1 MEMRNP
7 ANPANPVNP
16 APAGRTSRWNRLFA
30 GLLLVAAACM
40 PQQALAQPAAP
51 ASYRLFIDADANPA
65 TGCSAAVADRHGNAD
80 IEGIEYLIQVRVD
93 DGSGPVTIAKC
104 RDGVFGNAIPAG
116 SAAAQWAEHSKN
128 GQDIVQVQWA
138 LSLHDLGLSDGEA
151 IALSLDS
158 GGDYLP
164 QAGGAPIV
172 YQLAAPA
179 PAGTAPIPAMA
190 PAALACLSVILAWA
204 AWRYR
209 RRTGM
214 HMAAVLLVAATLGM
228 AGGGRAQG
236 LLADW
241 SGLSPVATDPA
252 GDHVPGRPDLL
263 ALWVAQQG
271 EQLLIR
277 IDAELTGATDTTD
290 TASADPLGLRQP
302 RMQPASAQLLQVG
315 KAWRLT
321 VSATDAEGAPA
332 TVQLLPASAAPP
344 ALQAAGNAQ
353 GGVALQ
359 WQPAPPD
366 VGEHVLEFLVTDSA
380 DQQVRQ
386 SMLLSVS
393 DPGDVPADAAS
404 RAGVLQPGTPFAE
417 ATAFLY
423 TGADPIQR
431 GVRPGTIVDERAIVL
446 RGRVTDAGGR
456 PLPGVTVKVWGR
468 PEYGHTLTR
477 ADGWFD
483 LAANGGGLMVLEY
496 AMPGHLR
503 VQRKVDTRWRDYAI
517 AEEVA
522 LIALDA
528 RATPVAMDSDQWQL
542 GQGSRS
548 SDRRGA
554 RTAMALF
561 PPGTSA
567 ALAFADG
574 STRPLPGITF
584 RATEF
589 TVGDTGPRAMPGELP
604 ISVGYTYAVE
614 LSADEAIAAGA
625 QSVQF
630 SQPVPVYVDNFL
642 GFPVGTTVPLG
653 WYDYARAA
661 WIGADNGRA
670 IQLLAVEDGQA
681 VLQVTEQARAATAG
695 ELAELGIT
703 PGELSALARL
713 HAPGASLWRVT
724 LSHFTPWD
732 LNVPYG
738 PPPDADEPP
747 PPGKDDSPDQK
758 DCRSGQY
765 CCPKPGCDIYPSQ
778 ALGQSIPIP
787 GAPFDLYYDSRK
799 AGSVAYRIPLLK
811 QDRPVPASLQQIR
824 VRVDIA
830 GRRIEHLESGRAP
843 RPFVQGMAWDLRW
856 DGKDA
861 YGRTLMQ
868 GARADIT
875 VSHVYP
881 LIHYAVG
888 SSGAGGGGGGGR
900 NAASSA
906 FAALSAR
913 TSAGVGISRNSANTE
928 LYTTYRWHSFWN
940 VGSPDLALSGAGGWA
955 LTGLKYYDASSKR
968 LHTGGGQVET
978 AAQSAQEFR
987 PVARVQGAVLKPGL
1001 LPQADGR
1008 FLAFSDSAVVLLGR
1022 DGRTEPVAGRPGA
1035 AGSGYSGDGGPA
1047 TAAAFSDIR
1056 QIRQGLDGSIYVLDQ
1071 GGQALRH
1078 IRRDGKVHT
1087 IAGDGTWDP
1096 ARRNRPG
1103 KATQATIDITNF
1115 TVDRDGNLFYPALQG
1130 IAQIAAHG
1138 ELSLVAGA
1146 HSPQYFNQVSTD
1158 PAGGLWASDG
1168 AGHLYF
1174 IAPGGQMRHIA
1185 GGGAQDGDGPG
1196 LVLDLGF
1203 GGGMFLADGQG
1214 GLYFQGGRSSHVRH
1228 MDSSGWVATLGV
1240 GTAFAIT
1247 PDGERWQLKGGSLGK
1262 LASVFPDYG
1271 SASSSIVRS
1280 DGLIVDRFDRY
1291 GKQVDSLVGVTG
1303 AQTLRYRYRGSL
1315 IAGTSD
1321 GQGNSVSIDRDAQGR
1336 ISRITGMDG
1345 EVTTLDYNADGM
1357 LQAVASPGG
1366 VRHRMEYGTAS
1377 GAGHLL
1383 TAYTD
1388 PRGHVDRFR
1397 WNGKLLAANE
1407 NAVGGGWTLGAST
1420 ATQDHT
1426 RYQITT
1432 LTSAEGRSFHYRVPD
1447 RRGYGG
1453 SQQVTFPDGQTRNW
1467 QSSSYGGSASWQ
1479 VTHSNGASQVS
1490 SESLH
1495 VSETGHTRDAWSRLR
1510 LGSHLSAVDTS
1521 STLKVDLQAQK
1532 LSGSRSV
1539 QKLRST
1545 FQLGP
1550 DGVLHGTDA
1559 RGRSSQAR
1567 LDAWLRPLSTTPHEG
1582 APTEYTWDARGR
1594 LSALQSTGNP
1604 GLSAAGAGMQKRSA
1618 TATYHGAAPGKGQLA
1633 SLTNALG
1640 QTRHFS
1646 YDLAGRLVRA
1656 SQPGGSATHY
1666 SYDAAGNLLDLQTPA
1681 GIRHSFRYDAVNQP
1695 VEYKAPASATQW
1707 RYNLDGDLVQVQ
1719 RPGGQS
1725 IGLTYD
1731 PTGRLEDIRSDAS
1744 PIHYRYAANGTLSR
1758 IEQGSNAIDAS
1769 YTDLV
1774 PSGLGWS
1781 GEVSARWQA
1790 TLDRDT
1796 AAPAQLA
1803 IHAGSDSHSL
1813 PVRVDPLGQL
1823 LQLGALQLGW
1833 GHSGQIA
1840 SARLDSHASQYTY
1853 NDFLETARVLHTV
1866 PSGVHQGDSQA
1877 STARLL
1883 AQTQILRSALLDE
1896 IARQAA
1902 CGFKGWAVAEA
1913 AITSRST
1920 VGPPQKEAPWI
1931 SDTAALD
1938 PEKRASLVQA
1948 HGEPQWHQPD
1958 ICVHAVNRHLDAL
1971 ESSAQH
1977 SLVSQD
1983 TSFAAHYLRVVMQLR
1998 AGAAAGA
2005 QGLADRFPYPIGGFW
2020 NYGRT
2025 AKELGIASTASLV
2038 TAEAQAAIDDMLALL
2053 AEIQASRSS
2062 HGFAAQFDY
2071 RRDALGRLTGHGET
2085 LVNTRR
2091 DHEYRYDSAGR
2102 LVEHLV
2108 NGAST
2113 TWTYDA
2119 NGNRTHENGQP
2130 IASYDSEDRLQTWK
2144 DNTYRYNAA
2153 GDLTHKDTAAGSTR
2167 YQYDSLGN
2175 LRQVTLAG
2183 GEQIEYLID
2192 PLNRRIGKKKNGRL
2206 QYGLIYQDGLRPL
2219 AEIKPE
2225 GGIRSVFLYGEKA
2238 NIPSALLRDGKTY
2251 RIISDHLGS
2260 VRMVIDTQT
2269 GEVVQRLEY
2278 DVWGRVLRD
2287 SNPGWQ
2293 PFGFAGGLYD
2303 PDTELTRFGARDYDA
2318 ETGRWTAKDPIL
2330 FEGGDANLYGYVL
2343 QDPVN
2348 WIDAT
2353 GLCRSY
2359 WDRYLNHLN
2368 EYLVNV
2374 GPAAA
2379 SLFGG
2384 VWPKSWVPRTNG
2396 RPPALGSTNSLT
2408 SVPRAIGIKGAS
2420 STNIRNT
2427 AAFIGLATV
2436 GVGYYNIGVFVSGLI
2451 YSSLD
2456 GEECNCER

>member
-1 MEMRNP
+1 M
-7 ANPANPVNP
+7 
-16 APAGRTSRWNRLFA
+16 
-30 GLLLVAAACM
+30 
-40 PQQALAQPAAP
+40 
-51 ASYRLFIDADANPA
+51 
-65 TGCSAAVADRHGNAD
+65 
-80 IEGIEYLIQVRVD
+80 
-93 DGSGPVTIAKC
+93 
-104 RDGVFGNAIPAG
+104 
-116 SAAAQWAEHSKN
+116 
-128 GQDIVQVQWA
+128 QWA
-138 LSLHDLGLSDGEA
+138 LSLQDLGLSDGQT

-164 QAGGAPIV
+164 QSGGAPV
-172 YQLAAPA
+172 LFELGAPGPAPA
-179 PAGTAPIPAMA
+179 PAGAAPIPAMA
-190 PAALACLSVILAWA
+190 PAALACLSAILACA
-204 AWRYR
+204 VWRYR
-209 RRTGM
+209 RRSG
-214 HMAAVLLVAATLGM
+214 APLVAVVLVAATLGM
-228 AGGGRAQG
+228 AGGGRAQA

-241 SGLSPVATDPA
+241 AGLAPVATDPA
-252 GDHVPGRPDLL
+252 GDHIPGQPDLL

-271 EQLLIR
+271 QRLLIR
-277 IDAELTGATDTTD
+277 VDAASDSGSDNGSDAIPGTTD
-290 TASADPLGLRQP
+290 GDPLGLGKP
-302 RMQPASAQLLQVG
+302 RMQPAAAQHLQVG

-321 VSATDAEGAPA
+321 VSATDAGGGGAS
-332 TVQLLPASAAPP
+332 VQLQRAAQTPS
-344 ALQAAGNAQ
+344 ALQADADASAGLR
-353 GGVALQ
+353 LQ
-359 WQPAPPD
+359 WRPSRAD
-366 VGEHVLEFLVTDSA
+366 VGEHVLDFLVTDSA
-380 DQQVRQ
+380 GRQ
-386 SMLLSVS
+386 MRQAMLLSVS
-393 DPGDVPADAAS
+393 DPGDVPADPAS
-404 RAGVLQPGTPFAE
+404 RAGTLQPGTPFAE
-417 ATAFLY
+417 STAFLH
-423 TGADPIQR
+423 TGANPIQR
-431 GVRPGTIVDERAIVL
+431 GVRPGTIVDERTIVL

-483 LAANGGGLMVLEY
+483 MAANGGGLMVLEY

-503 VQRKVDTRWRDYAI
+503 AQRKVDTRWRDYAI

-528 RATPVAMDSDQWQL
+528 RATPIAMDSGQWQL

-548 SDRRGA
+548 SDRRGQ

-567 ALAFADG
+567 RLAFADG
-574 STRPLPGITF
+574 RTRPLQGITF

-661 WIGADNGRA
+661 WTGADNGRA
-670 IQLLAVEDGQA
+670 IRLLAVQDGQA
-681 VLQVTEQARAATAG
+681 VLQVTEQARAATAE

-724 LSHFTPWD
+724 LTHFTPWD

-799 AGSVAYRIPLLK
+799 AASVAHRIPLLK
-811 QDRPVPASLQQIR
+811 KDRPVPASLRQIR
-824 VRVDIA
+824 VRIDIA

-861 YGRTLMQ
+861 YGRTPMQ

-888 SSGAGGGGGGGR
+888 SSGSSGSSGGGGGR
-900 NAASSA
+900 SAASSA

-913 TSAGVGISRNSANTE
+913 TSPGVGISRNSANTE
-928 LYTTYRWHSFWN
+928 LYTTYRWDSFWN
-940 VGSPDLALSGAGGWA
+940 VGTPDLALSGAGGWA

-978 AAQSAQEFR
+978 AAQSVQEFR
-987 PVARVQGAVLKPGL
+987 PVARVRGAVLQPGL

-1008 FLAFSDSAVVLLGR
+1008 FLAFNASAVVLLGR
-1022 DGRTEPVAGRPGA
+1022 DGRTEPVAGLEGA
-1035 AGSGYSGDGGPA
+1035 AGAGYSGDGGPA
-1047 TAAAFSDIR
+1047 TAAAFNDIR

-1071 GGQALRH
+1071 GGRALRH
-1078 IRRDGKVHT
+1078 IRRDGTVHT

-1103 KATQATIDITNF
+1103 RATEATIDITGF
-1115 TVDRDGNLFYPALQG
+1115 TVDRDGNLFYPASQG

-1138 ELSLVAGA
+1138 ELAMVAGA
-1146 HSPQYFNQVSTD
+1146 HSPEHFNQVSAD
-1158 PAGGLWASDG
+1158 PAGGLWAGDG

-1196 LVLDLGF
+1196 LVLDLSL
-1203 GGGMFLADGQG
+1203 GGSMFLADGQG
-1214 GLYFQGGRSSHVRH
+1214 GLYFQEGRSGHVRH

-1240 GTAFAIT
+1240 SGSFAIT
-1247 PDGERWQLKGGSLGK
+1247 PDGERWLLKGGSLGK

-1280 DGLIVDRFDRY
+1280 DGLLVDRFDRF
-1291 GKQVDSLVGVTG
+1291 GKQVDSLIGVTG
-1303 AQTLRYRYRGSL
+1303 AQRWRHRYSGSL

-1321 GQGNSVSIDRDAQGR
+1321 GQGNSVSISRDAQGR

-1366 VRHRMEYGTAS
+1366 VRHRMEYGTAP

-1388 PRGHVDRFR
+1388 PRGNVDRFR

-1407 NAVGGGWTLGAST
+1407 NAVGGGWTLGSGT
-1420 ATQDHT
+1420 VTQGHT

-1432 LTSAEGRSFHYRVPD
+1432 LTSAEGRSFQYKVPE

-1453 SQQVTFPDGQTRNW
+1453 SQQATFPDGQTRTW
-1467 QSSSYGGSASWQ
+1467 QSSSHGASASWQ
-1479 VTHSNGASQVS
+1479 VTHSNGASQESRETLRVS
-1490 SESLH
+1490 GS
-1495 VSETGHTRDAWSRLR
+1495 GHRRDAWSRLR
-1510 LGSHLSAVDTS
+1510 LGSQLSAVDTA
-1521 STLKVDLQAQK
+1521 STLQADLQAQT

-1539 QKLRST
+1539 RNLHSA

-1550 DGVLHGTDA
+1550 DGVLHATDA
-1559 RGRSSQAR
+1559 GGRSSQAR
-1567 LDAWLRPLSTTPHEG
+1567 LDAWLRPLTTTPHEG
-1582 APTEYTWDARGR
+1582 APTQYTWDARGR

-1604 GLSAAGAGMQKRSA
+1604 GLSVAGAGMQTRSA
-1618 TATYHGAAPGKGQLA
+1618 TATYHGDAPGKGQLA

-1656 SQPGGSATHY
+1656 SQPGGLATHY

-1695 VEYKAPASATQW
+1695 VQYAAPASATQW

-1719 RPGGQS
+1719 RPGGQA
-1725 IGLTYD
+1725 IGLAYD
-1731 PTGRLEDIRSDAS
+1731 HAGRLEGIRSDAP
-1744 PIHYRYAANGTLSR
+1744 PIGYRYAADGTLSR
-1758 IEQGSNAIDAS
+1758 IEQGPNRIDAS

-1781 GEVSARWQA
+1781 GDISARWQA
-1790 TLDRDT
+1790 TLDRHT
-1796 AAPAQLA
+1796 AAPTQIA
-1803 IHAGSDSHSL
+1803 IHAGADSHAL
-1813 PVRVDPLGQL
+1813 PVRVDRLGQL
-1823 LQLGALQLGW
+1823 LQLGELQLGW
-1833 GHSGQIA
+1833 GDSGQIA
-1840 SARLDSHASQYTY
+1840 SARLKDHASQYTY
-1853 NDFLETARVLHTV
+1853 NDFLETVRVLHTV
-1866 PSGVHQGDSQA
+1866 PSGVYQGDSRA

-1883 AQTQILRSALLDE
+1883 AQTQVLRSALLGE
-1896 IARQAA
+1896 IGRQGV
-1902 CGFKGWAVAEA
+1902 CGFQGWAVAEA

-1920 VGPPQKEAPWI
+1920 AGPSQKEAPWI

-1938 PEKRASLVQA
+1938 PEKRARLVQE
-1948 HGEPQWHQPD
+1948 HGQPQWHQPD
-1958 ICVHAVNRHLDAL
+1958 ICVHAVNTQLDGLQA
-1971 ESSAQH
+1971 SAQR
-1977 SLVSQD
+1977 SIVSQD
-1983 TSFAAHYLRVVMQLR
+1983 TSFAAHYVRIVEELRD
-1998 AGAAAGA
+1998 AGAAGA
-2005 QGLADRFPYPIGGFW
+2005 QGLANRFPYRSGAFW

-2025 AKELGIASTASLV
+2025 AQELGIAGTASLV
-2038 TAEAQAAIDDMLALL
+2038 TGEAQAVIDDMLALL
-2053 AEIQASRSS
+2053 ADIQASRSS

-2071 RRDALGRLTGHGET
+2071 RRDALGRLAGQGET

-2091 DHEYRYDSAGR
+2091 DHAYRYDSAGR

-2108 NGAST
+2108 NGAGT
-2113 TWTYDA
+2113 TWAYDA

-2130 IASYDSEDRLQTWK
+2130 IASYDSEDRLQSWRG
-2144 DNTYRYNAA
+2144 NTYQYNAA
-2153 GDLTHKDTAAGSTR
+2153 GDLTQKGTPAGSTR
-2167 YQYDSLGN
+2167 YRYDALGN

-2183 GEQIEYLID
+2183 GADIEYLID

-2206 QYGLIYQDGLRPL
+2206 QYGLIYQDSLRPL
-2219 AEIKPE
+2219 AEISPE

-2238 NIPSALLRDGKTY
+2238 NVPSALLRDGKTY

-2260 VRMVIDTQT
+2260 VRLVIDTQT

-2278 DVWGRVLRD
+2278 DVWGRVLSD

-2303 PDTELTRFGARDYDA
+2303 TDTELTRFGARDYDA

-2348 WIDAT
+2348 SYDINGEQAVGTEYDYINEGPSSLPEFDTEAWMQCLSDDA
-2353 GLCRSY
+2353 LFSY
-2359 WDRYLNHLN
+2359 
-2368 EYLVNV
+2368 
-2374 GPAAA
+2374 AAPL
-2379 SLFGG
+2379 SIL
-2384 VWPKSWVPRTNG
+2384 
-2396 RPPALGSTNSLT
+2396 PALNLKTPYDLRQQGSSAWT
-2408 SVPRAIGIKGAS
+2408 SIDRRFPGLPGANVDRGVVVRFAGKMMRPKRAGNYGTAVIVS
-2420 STNIRNT
+2420 STFAT
-2427 AAFIGLATV
+2427 A
-2436 GVGYYNIGVFVSGLI
+2436 
-2451 YSSLD
+2451 YSVTAMVRCS
-2456 GEECNCER
+2456 CQ